1 MKTFRITVTALVI
14 IALLASCSSTK
25 CAQEGC
31 DETAVANGYC
41 EYHNT
46 VHEIT
51 EGLADAAAGRD

>member
-1 MKTFRITVTALVI
+1 MAALAI
-14 IALLASCSSTK
+14 IALLVSCSPNK

-51 EGLADAAAGRD
+51 EDLADAAAGRD

>member
-1 MKTFRITVTALVI
+1 MTALVI
-14 IALLASCSSTK
+14 IALLASCSPNK
-25 CAQEGC
+25 CKQEGC
-31 DETAVANGYC
+31 NETAVANGYC